1 MNCMRLLLL
10 QFDCEKSKN
19 QSRIYTYEN
28 NYCHLL
34 DKFGKRKDVV
44 LSFDIVNE
52 AFFRKINVPKIC
64 ESSIA
69 SFATLVL
76 FEESASIVVVVRGK
90 EKCYDVWMMK
100 DYWDEES
107 WMKLYNV
114 GHVEV
119 ISRIVG
125 FYKGKLLDTW
135 KVLFHFKGELN
146 FVANVLVN

>member
-1 MNCMRLLLL
+1 M
-10 QFDCEKSKN
+10 
-19 QSRIYTYEN
+19 T
-28 NYCHLL
+28 
-34 DKFGKRKDVV
+34 KRATFIVTAVKIEIGDVV
-44 LSFDIVNE
+44 QWEGGNG
-52 AFFRKINVPKIC
+52 KINVPKIC

-125 FYKGKLLDTW
+125 FYKGSQLL
-135 KVLFHFKGELN
+135 
-146 FVANVLVN
+146 